1 MRRLRA
7 LAPLLLLLLGVVAGC
22 TGTTENVPP
31 LLLAIGRQDP
41 ANAAAYQMV
50 LVEDNYT
57 ANQST
62 LRTLTIVAGSERPLP
77 YPAIASDVVD
87 RAGARTSMVVLT
99 RDLAPGTDPPSAL
112 VSFGLTGIDPA
123 APTAFQ
129 ELSTIPLTGA
139 GGALQAYAPLCLTGL
154 TVSATGR
161 YVTLLSDPRACNDT
175 SPSGY
180 AQLFQLDTQTGSAQP
195 VVPASGVQVTQPT
208 VPFDDQQSTGE
219 TLSFLVSGTNN
230 AQVYTDPVPH
240 DASLAAIAG
249 TLPGQDQLALEGSGG
264 VLAAATNPSPYTPN
278 SYLQS
283 YLQTVTPG
291 LLTPAGT
298 QVDTVF
304 GATALA
310 IDPSGA
316 TSQVVVAGYSS
327 GGAGE
332 IAVHPD
338 PGTKA
343 TAFTPYVYGLTGV
356 AAAIDPVNRFAYVVD
371 NERIVVLD
379 LLTVASQQGIWYKS
393 YPFSTAADLPLPTDS
408 YGRYVTTVQWA
419 RAKPTPP

>member
-62 LRTLTIVAGSERPLP
+62 PRTLTVVAGSERPLP
-77 YPAIASDVVD
+77 YPAIASDVVG

-175 SPSGY
+175 STNV
-180 AQLFQLDTQTGSAQP
+180 AQLFQLDTQTRSAVP
-195 VVPASGVQVTQPT
+195 VVLASAVQVTQPT

-240 DASLAAIAG
+240 DASQAAIAG
-249 TLPGQDQLALEGSGG
+249 TLPGQEQLALEGSGG
-264 VLAAATNPSPYTPN
+264 VLTAATNPYPYAPN
-278 SYLQS
+278 TYLQS

-310 IDPSGA
+310 IDPTGA

-343 TAFTPYVYGLTGV
+343 TAITPYVYGLTGV

-379 LLTVASQQGIWYKS
+379 LLTVASQQGIWYQS
-393 YPFSTAADLPLPTDS
+393 YPFSTGGDLPLPADA

-419 RAKPTPP
+419 RAKSTTP